1 MSVACMYACGS
12 SATEFRR
19 GIGFPEI
26 GVKNGCDYRG
36 AHGCWELSSGL
47 PQKQQILLTLNH
59 FSIPLKCLW
68 GKYCLEAVL
77 FDL

>member
-36 AHGCWELSSGL
+36 AHGCWELSLAEQPESTPAL
-47 PQKQQILLTLNH
+47 FVTWLLRR
-59 FSIPLKCLW
+59 C
-68 GKYCLEAVL
+68 
-77 FDL
+77 